1 MRADVLGRR
10 VPVVLAH
17 HAALHQREVATA
29 GLARAVGRRSGLGVG
44 VGLGVEL
51 GLGLWLWL
59 GVGVGLGL
67 GVRG

>member
-29 GLARAVGRRSGLGVG
+29 GLARAVGRRLGLGVG

-51 GLGLWLWL
+51 G
-59 GVGVGLGL
+59 VGL
-67 GVRG
+67 